1 MVFQTPVLLPWRR
14 TIDNVLFPAEMRHG
28 RASSPQRAR
37 ASELLRLAGLEGSD
51 ARHIRLVLRLKKGD
65 RIRLVDEEQNLHE
78 ASVESVT
85 GRAVVARIVE
95 TGRVAPS
102 KERLTVIQSI
112 PRLPK
117 ADLIVQKLTE
127 LGAATILFAPAER
140 SPYRDGHKRMQ
151 GRLER
156 LRRIAG
162 EAAKQCSRRSIPG
175 VTVCADLKAALE
187 SLGPE
192 TLMLVA
198 NENASGKSLHDC
210 IGETEGKLEVA
221 VFIGPEGGFTP
232 GEIKLLERAG
242 AASFSIGRNI
252 LRTETAAIVAAALV
266 LYEMGEI

>member
-1 MVFQTPVLLPWRR
+1 MTTHQFFIKRSQIEHGTMVTL
-14 TIDNVLFPAEMRHG
+14 G
-28 RASSPQRAR
+28 
-37 ASELLRLAGLEGSD
+37 GSD

-85 GRAVVARIVE
+85 GQAVVVRIVE

-102 KERLTVIQSI
+102 EERLTVIQSI

-127 LGAATILFAPAER
+127 LGTAKILFAPTRR
-140 SPYRDGHKRMQ
+140 SPYRDGQKRMR
-151 GRLER
+151 GRLDR

-162 EAAKQCSRRSIPG
+162 EAAKQSSRRSIPG
-175 VTVCADLKAALE
+175 VAVCADLKAALE
-187 SLGPE
+187 TLGPE

-198 NENASGKSLHDC
+198 NENAGGRSLREG
-210 IGETEGKLEVA
+210 IGETTGKSEVA
-221 VFIGPEGGFTP
+221 VFVGPEGGFTP
-232 GEIKLLERAG
+232 EETELLESAG

-252 LRTETAAIVAAALV
+252 LRTETAAIVAAALI